1 MLFPESLSTN
11 NKIHVDISFDKALG
25 RSEHGV
31 NLQRRKV
38 NRRGLSNFQ
47 TIDSGKAESNISKKT
62 FKNIKMSVQKH
73 NLLSAQFSGH
83 GLNANSSKLLEQIR
97 LREQNIHSVLEKPS

>member
-1 MLFPESLSTN
+1 MIDATHTMLFPESLSTN

-38 NRRGLSNFQ
+38 NRRGIANLQ
-47 TIDSGKAESNISKKT
+47 TAENGQENISTSK
-62 FKNIKMSVQKH
+62 FRNIAMSVQKM
-73 NLLSAQFSGH
+73 N
-83 GLNANSSKLLEQIR
+83 
-97 LREQNIHSVLEKPS
+97 